1 MFSFL
6 SRSLASQH
14 TFRPKQWKRVDGVNL
29 PDSISSLCLSPMT
42 FALRPLL
49 KRSEAC
55 QLILW
60 ISLAHVPLV
69 SATEEAKDSARA
81 WIDKLCV
88 KNGSYPPDSYPN
100 PGVYASP
107 HLCVLFPQ
115 SAF

>member
-1 MFSFL
+1 
-6 SRSLASQH
+6 
-14 TFRPKQWKRVDGVNL
+14 
-29 PDSISSLCLSPMT
+29 MT

-69 SATEEAKDSARA
+69 LATEEAKDSARA